1 VELTSLG
8 ALTFFFDPEDAA
20 NSAIPLATAV
30 APAASLEEAHDAL
43 AALGVRTELEL
54 EREGADVTRAQVGG
68 RIEREAHE
76 ARSNG
81 RPAALGQHDAVGTRC
96 GRPSAHRRE
105 AASSPI
111 LEFSTCPWFRYNLL
125 Q

>member
-1 VELTSLG
+1 MARWRRPPSGGRWLG
-8 ALTFFFDPEDAA
+8 QQEAA
-20 NSAIPLATAV
+20 HEMSSNGRPPS
-30 APAASLEEAHDAL
+30 
-43 AALGVRTELEL
+43 RRELEL